1 MFSTFASKNSP
12 ISVTPANIYTPG
24 IFRSTYSGYMGSL
37 TDTNDNVNF
46 FDGATPTSTTVQLT
60 VISDPDTDDGETY
73 SRQWLGYF
81 RPLTTETYTFYLA
94 SDDCSWMWIGNN
106 AVSGYTRANAT
117 VNNGGLHGFVE
128 KSGTSALTAG
138 LYYPIRIQFGENT
151 VADRL
156 DFNFSTATLAKTTDV
171 SGKVFY
177 NRATNG
183 F

>member
-1 MFSTFASKNSP
+1 
-12 ISVTPANIYTPG
+12 
-24 IFRSTYSGYMGSL
+24 MGSL
-37 TDTNDNVNF
+37 TDALDNVNF
-46 FDGATPTSTTVQLT
+46 FDGATPTSTDVQTT
-60 VISDPDTDDGETY
+60 VIQDSSADEGTDF

-94 SDDCSWMWIGNN
+94 SDDCSWMWIGSN

-128 KSGTSALTAG
+128 TSGTAALTAG
-138 LYYPIRIQFGENT
+138 VYYPVRIQFGEHQ
-151 VADRL
+151 VADQM
-156 DFNFSTATLAKTTDV
+156 DFNYSTATIVKTTDV
-171 SGKVFY
+171 TGKVFY